1 MLERLRK
8 SSDKL
13 LTGLDRLTESDELL
27 SNMLIQL
34 RGLEGKEIDSLK
46 KVTKAMQDSTKNIR
60 EMISGKTSE
69 RQGITAST
77 QITVIGLM
85 QTAQSYITNKTVAPG
100 MQEEQ
105 LVKNAEDYIG
115 AAVQRIN
122 RFYAGE
128 WSGYRRLVESTK
140 LNLFKDYKAIQ

>member
-1 MLERLRK
+1 
-8 SSDKL
+8 
-13 LTGLDRLTESDELL
+13 
-27 SNMLIQL
+27 
-34 RGLEGKEIDSLK
+34 
-46 KVTKAMQDSTKNIR
+46 MQDSTKNIR

-122 RFYAGE
+122 RFYAG
-128 WSGYRRLVESTK
+128 GMVRLSEAGRI
-140 LNLFKDYKAIQ
+140 NQGQFIQRL